1 MSTFADAVQLGSL
14 LNGGTLAALEAPS
27 LRIRG
32 LSVLPVSWQAHL
44 TYACDIWWFRRPSF
58 VIAHQFQVGEAM
70 KRPRVL
76 LADDHKEMRDRVTRH
91 LEVEFDVLDAVADGR
106 MLLDAASR
114 LNPDVC
120 LLDISMPSL
129 NGIETAIQLKQRGS
143 KAKVLFLTIHED
155 VDFLEAALRTGASGY
170 VLKRRMTSDLRQ
182 AIRDALAG
190 KTFVSSSVVL
200 GARSKQNDE

>member
-1 MSTFADAVQLGSL
+1 SLVICHLYLAD
-14 LNGGTLAALEAPS
+14 
-27 LRIRG
+27 
-32 LSVLPVSWQAHL
+32 HL
-44 TYACDIWWFRRPSF
+44 
-58 VIAHQFQVGEAM
+58 QVGEAM

-76 LADDHKEMRDRVTRH
+76 LADDHKAMRDRVTRH
-91 LEVEFDVLDAVADGR
+91 LEAEFDVLEAVEDGR
-106 MLLDAASR
+106 TLLDAASR

-120 LLDISMPSL
+120 LLDISMPAL

-170 VLKRRMTSDLRQ
+170 VLKRRMASDLRQ

-190 KTFVSSSVVL
+190 KTFISSSVVL
-200 GARSKQNDE
+200 GERVKRNNE

>member
-1 MSTFADAVQLGSL
+1 
-14 LNGGTLAALEAPS
+14 
-27 LRIRG
+27 
-32 LSVLPVSWQAHL
+32 
-44 TYACDIWWFRRPSF
+44 
-58 VIAHQFQVGEAM
+58 M

-76 LADDHKEMRDRVTRH
+76 LADDHKEMRDRVMRH
-91 LEVEFDVLDAVADGR
+91 LEVEFDVVEAVGDGR
-106 MLLDAASR
+106 TLLDAAFR

-120 LLDISMPSL
+120 LLDISMPAL

-170 VLKRRMTSDLRQ
+170 VLKRRMTSDLRP

-190 KTFVSSSVVL
+190 KTFISSSVVL
-200 GARSKQNDE
+200 GERVKRNNE

>member
-1 MSTFADAVQLGSL
+1 
-14 LNGGTLAALEAPS
+14 
-27 LRIRG
+27 
-32 LSVLPVSWQAHL
+32 
-44 TYACDIWWFRRPSF
+44 
-58 VIAHQFQVGEAM
+58 M

-76 LADDHKEMRDRVTRH
+76 LADDHKEMRDQVTRY
-91 LEVEFDVLDAVADGR
+91 LEADFEVVEAVEDGR
-106 MLLDAASR
+106 MLLDAADR

-120 LLDISMPSL
+120 LLDISMPAL

-170 VLKRRMTSDLRQ
+170 VLKRRMTSDLRP

-190 KTFVSSSVVL
+190 KTFISASVVL
-200 GARSKQNDE
+200 GARPKRPE

>member
-1 MSTFADAVQLGSL
+1 
-14 LNGGTLAALEAPS
+14 
-27 LRIRG
+27 
-32 LSVLPVSWQAHL
+32 
-44 TYACDIWWFRRPSF
+44 
-58 VIAHQFQVGEAM
+58 M

-76 LADDHKEMRDRVTRH
+76 LADDHKEMRDRVMRY
-91 LEVEFDVLDAVADGR
+91 LEADFDVVEAVSDGR
-106 MLLDAASR
+106 MLLDAAAR

-120 LLDISMPSL
+120 LLDISMPAL

-170 VLKRRMTSDLRQ
+170 VLKRRIASDLRP

-190 KTFVSSSVVL
+190 KTFISSSVVL
-200 GARSKQNDE
+200 GARAKRENE

>member
-1 MSTFADAVQLGSL
+1 
-14 LNGGTLAALEAPS
+14 
-27 LRIRG
+27 
-32 LSVLPVSWQAHL
+32 
-44 TYACDIWWFRRPSF
+44 
-58 VIAHQFQVGEAM
+58 M

-76 LADDHKEMRDRVTRH
+76 LADDHKEMRDRVMRH
-91 LEVEFDVLDAVADGR
+91 LEIEFDVVEAVGDGR
-106 MLLDAASR
+106 TLLDAAFR

-120 LLDISMPSL
+120 LLDISMPAL

-170 VLKRRMTSDLRQ
+170 VLKRRMTSDLRP

-190 KTFVSSSVVL
+190 KTFISSSVVL
-200 GARSKQNDE
+200 GERVKRNNE